1 MKNLLIISFVL
12 ISLFIICT
20 NDHNSINTQVI
31 ITIPDLTS
39 EDLYY
44 LNNEFNRHSN
54 IYFVE
59 GSTESNT
66 IALNVDVNSFN
77 QKKIE
82 NMLNKWNCEAVNFDY
97 NNLSDIAYIE

>member
-1 MKNLLIISFVL
+1 MKNLLIISFVS
-12 ISLFIICT
+12 ISLFIVCT
-20 NDHNSINTQVI
+20 NNHNARNTQVI
-31 ITIPDLTS
+31 ITIPNLTS

-44 LNNEFNRHSN
+44 LNNEFNKHSN
-54 IYFVE
+54 VDFVE

-82 NMLNKWNCEAVNFDY
+82 NMLNKWNCKAINFDY
-97 NNLSDIAYIE
+97 NNLSDIADIE

>member
-1 MKNLLIISFVL
+1 MKNLLIILLIS

-20 NDHNSINTQVI
+20 NNHNSKNTQVI
-31 ITIPDLTS
+31 ITIPNLTS

-44 LNNEFNRHSN
+44 LSNEFNKHSN
-54 IYFVE
+54 VDFVE

-66 IALNVDVNSFN
+66 IALNVDANSFN

-82 NMLNKWNCEAVNFDY
+82 NMLNKWNCKAINFDY
-97 NNLSDIAYIE
+97 NNLSDIADVE